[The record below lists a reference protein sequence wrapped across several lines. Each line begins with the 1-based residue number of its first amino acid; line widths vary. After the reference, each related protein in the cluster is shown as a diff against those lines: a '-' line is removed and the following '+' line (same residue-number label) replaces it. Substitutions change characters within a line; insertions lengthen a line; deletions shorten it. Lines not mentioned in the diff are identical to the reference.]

1 MQGKIKRKMHNN
13 SFRKNTF
20 GLLSRHPNVFIIYK
34 AIAIVLVWSGIWG
47 LSDELIFPDH
57 PLLRYCI
64 ILTVGLFLLWIDD
77 FSLDE
82 LTDITPLSHD
92 KDGKENYDEAPSKPV
107 EHDLN

>member
-1 MQGKIKRKMHNN
+1 MHEKIKRKMHNN
-13 SFRKNTF
+13 SFRKKTF
-20 GLLSRHPNVFIIYK
+20 GLLSRHPTVFIIYK

-57 PLLRYCI
+57 PLLRYCL

-92 KDGKENYDEAPSKPV
+92 KDSKENHDEYSSEPV
-107 EHDLN
+107 EHDSH